1 MQGTVC
7 VVSAEMMIPE
17 LGGIA
22 CSANQRGGL
31 GDLMGHVM
39 EGFVKKGIRVIPIT
53 YFYHR
58 AWQTG
63 SKVDYNKTPARFLF
77 NLDIDIY
84 WQKRSV
90 PVFAIDRAG
99 ARVYGINDP
108 EAGVIYPD
116 TEKKVG
122 QAALLGRAVHA
133 LLRKINERPDIV
145 WCQEWLTMPVIP
157 NLRDD
162 PFFSGTKFVFT
173 LHTSV
178 YDALDTLPFEWY
190 EKFAIDGKYYEAF
203 IRDETLDPTLAGVRL
218 ADMVT
223 GVSEE
228 HGGEVR
234 RTYPEYSS
242 KIIGIMN
249 GTSRDALL
257 SPHIKA
263 LKHKNPYSLWAAH
276 LKDKAELC
284 QEMART
290 TEELT
295 GEQITLNQQ
304 NPTIVLFRREVR
316 YKNRR
321 NMFEPNIHAICAPRG
336 QTLKDGRK
344 GLGANVIFG
353 GVAHENDSPGKET
366 MAEYLRWMEDPE
378 LKGKFVYL
386 PIYSAEWRSRAIRGS
401 DIHVE
406 CPIPRCEACG
416 TSWMVAKLNG
426 IPNVATLGG
435 GHKGHSIAANPTTGT
450 GDTLFLEPYKP
461 ETLYRQLGVACDWYY
476 DWLINQND
484 WWLKLKMNNFL
495 RGEEVDITRMIE
507 NYTVR
512 SFEILLAS

>member
-63 SKVDYNKTPARFLF
+63 SKVDYNKAPARFLF

-228 HGGEVR
+228 HGSEVR
-234 RTYPEYSS
+234 RTYPEHAS
-242 KIIGIMN
+242 KIIGIRN
-249 GTSRDALL
+249 GTSKDALL

-290 TEELT
+290 
-295 GEQITLNQQ
+295 I
-304 NPTIVLFRREVR
+304 
-316 YKNRR
+316 
-321 NMFEPNIHAICAPRG
+321 
-336 QTLKDGRK
+336 
-344 GLGANVIFG
+344 
-353 GVAHENDSPGKET
+353 
-366 MAEYLRWMEDPE
+366 
-378 LKGKFVYL
+378 
-386 PIYSAEWRSRAIRGS
+386 
-401 DIHVE
+401 
-406 CPIPRCEACG
+406 
-416 TSWMVAKLNG
+416 
-426 IPNVATLGG
+426 
-435 GHKGHSIAANPTTGT
+435 
-450 GDTLFLEPYKP
+450 
-461 ETLYRQLGVACDWYY
+461 
-476 DWLINQND
+476 
-484 WWLKLKMNNFL
+484 
-495 RGEEVDITRMIE
+495 
-507 NYTVR
+507 
-512 SFEILLAS
+512 